1 MHTTTNY
8 SKSPAPKFDAVED
21 IKGHFAERWATVSPM
36 MAKVTDTQAFRIAAS
51 FGGVEG
57 FPVEAWFD
65 LYHGEGAYKA
75 GVAMEPEDA
84 A

>member
-1 MHTTTNY
+1 MKTTTNY
-8 SKSPAPKFDAVED
+8 STSAAPKFDAVED
-21 IKGHFAERWATVSPM
+21 IKAYFGKERWAKISPT
-36 MAKVTDTQAFRIAAS
+36 MAKTTDPEAFAIAAS

-57 FPVEAWFD
+57 FPVEAWYD

-75 GVAMEPEDA
+75 AVAAGGA